1 MREILNKYLQ
11 DEFQI
16 SKDKIVM
23 ITSFFKTLN
32 LESGSLLLSEGQVAN
47 FIGFIVKGII
57 RTCEYSDTGN
67 DITKFFFRENQFIT
81 NLDSYANAV
90 PSKFYIKTLTC
101 CTLLIIKKED
111 TLRFSEWP
119 EIFNNLVQKTLV
131 QKIKIQQALRNC
143 NAKEKYQNFL
153 HYNGDIVNRVP
164 LQLVAS
170 YLGITPQSLSRIR
183 KTL

>member
-1 MREILNKYLQ
+1 MREALNKYLQ

-16 SKDKIVM
+16 SGGKIAM
-23 ITSFFKTLN
+23 ITSYFEALN
-32 LESGSLLLSEGQVAN
+32 LESRSMLLSEGQVAG

-57 RTCEYSDTGN
+57 RSYEYSDTGN
-67 DITKFFFRENQFIT
+67 DTTKFFFRENQFIT

-90 PSKFYIKTLTC
+90 PSKFYIETVTC

-131 QKIKIQQALRNC
+131 QKIKTQQTLRNSD
-143 NAKEKYQNFL
+143 AKEKYKNFL
-153 HYNGDIVNRVP
+153 HDNGDIVNQVP
-164 LQLVAS
+164 LQLIAS

-183 KTL
+183 RKL